1 MKIEAEHLTLEY
13 DNNLTIFSGVNFRV
27 KSGDFIQI
35 SGPSG
40 SGKSSL
46 LRLLNR
52 LQTPTSGQIYL
63 KNKPIEEF
71 DVPALRRQVAY
82 LQQTPIMLAGSVKDN
97 LLLSYQF
104 RTLYTNPQPTN
115 DQLYQILENFLLF
128 PISLE
133 DDAEKLSVG
142 EKQRVSLIRL
152 LLMKP
157 KVLLCD
163 EPTSALDLESKRVVE
178 TQIKRLNR
186 EKQVTI
192 FWVTHTNFQLTDI
205 QPRLFCL
212 QNAILTE
219 IDA

>member
-1 MKIEAEHLTLEY
+1 MKIEAEQLTLEY

-27 KSGDFIQI
+27 ESGDFIQI

-40 SGKSSL
+40 SVKSSL

-52 LQTPTSGQIYL
+52 LQSPTSGQIYL

-71 DVPALRRQVAY
+71 DPPTLRRQVAY

-104 RTLYTNPQPTN
+104 RTSHTDPQPTN
-115 DQLYQILENFLLF
+115 DQLYQILESFLLL

-157 KVLLCD
+157 KALLCD

-178 TQIKRLNR
+178 MQIKRLNR
-186 EKQVTI
+186 EKQVTV

-212 QNAILTE
+212 QNTILTE